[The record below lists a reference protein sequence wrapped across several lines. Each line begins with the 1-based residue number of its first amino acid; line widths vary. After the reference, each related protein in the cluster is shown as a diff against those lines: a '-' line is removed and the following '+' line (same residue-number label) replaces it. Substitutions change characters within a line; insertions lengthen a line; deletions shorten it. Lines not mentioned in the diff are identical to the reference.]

1 MAEVVNMPRL
11 GLNEDTSVL
20 GEWFVSEGDSV
31 QNGSELFS
39 IETDKS
45 SMTVYSETNGTV
57 LKRFYE
63 SYDVVPVMTPVC
75 VIGQPGEDISGI
87 QPADTGTEAA
97 PEQKPEAAPSRSRQQ
112 RRLLSRRS
120 LRQED
125 FYLPGRASLP
135 KQTA

>member
-57 LKRFYE
+57 L
-63 SYDVVPVMTPVC
+63 
-75 VIGQPGEDISGI
+75 
-87 QPADTGTEAA
+87 
-97 PEQKPEAAPSRSRQQ
+97 
-112 RRLLSRRS
+112 
-120 LRQED
+120 
-125 FYLPGRASLP
+125 
-135 KQTA
+135 